1 MAVLQFARRIQ
12 PAPAAFIIMNSLT
25 TQLYS
30 SLLRH
35 AALLLAGHTSAAA
48 MQPADLLHM
57 AVERLCSRPP
67 ALIEQHAGRFT
78 GLMRTIM
85 QRTLIDE
92 LRRFRTA
99 RRPDL
104 CSAAMLEEA
113 EEVPGDNTGAAY
125 ATVHEAL
132 NVLGSADP
140 AAAAL
145 LRMRYLE
152 GRTGVE
158 LAARFH
164 VSTPV
169 ISRRLAA
176 ALAALRKIMETEISG

>member
-1 MAVLQFARRIQ
+1 MRSASPVA
-12 PAPAAFIIMNSLT
+12 MNTLT
-25 TQLYS
+25 TQLYP

-35 AALLLAGHTSAAA
+35 AALLLAGHTAAAA

-57 AVERLCSRPP
+57 AVERLCTRPP
-67 ALIEQHAGRFT
+67 AEIREHPAEFT
-78 GLMRTIM
+78 GLLRTIM

-92 LRRFRTA
+92 LRRVNTT

-104 CSAAMLEEA
+104 CRAAVLDEAAEIPAENTVAIRAAVLESLTILE
-113 EEVPGDNTGAAY
+113 
-125 ATVHEAL
+125 
-132 NVLGSADP
+132 SRDP

-158 LAARFH
+158 ISAHCGL
-164 VSTPV
+164 STPV
-169 ISRRLAA
+169 ISRGLSA
-176 ALAALRKIMETEISG
+176 ALAALREIFDPAE